1 VVEDDLLLLVA
12 EVAEVGMMILH
23 HRTTMATVQGRQ
35 HTPQLEAVEQDKS
48 NGALA
53 SGLVPQEELR
63 LGTWLGGGVKH
74 DSQKLDIEVEDYSVV
89 ELPTQ
94 EAAAGLEGVAIML
107 EKAARDHT
115 VLVRPV
121 HLQVGIRA
129 LVSDPQPEGRSG
141 DFLHVMVSVAS
152 AGIYGKRRMWI
163 VKKRSL

>member
-1 VVEDDLLLLVA
+1 
-12 EVAEVGMMILH
+12 
-23 HRTTMATVQGRQ
+23 
-35 HTPQLEAVEQDKS
+35 
-48 NGALA
+48 
-53 SGLVPQEELR
+53 
-63 LGTWLGGGVKH
+63 
-74 DSQKLDIEVEDYSVV
+74 VV

-152 AGIYGKRRMWI
+152 AGFMG
-163 VKKRSL
+163 SEECGL